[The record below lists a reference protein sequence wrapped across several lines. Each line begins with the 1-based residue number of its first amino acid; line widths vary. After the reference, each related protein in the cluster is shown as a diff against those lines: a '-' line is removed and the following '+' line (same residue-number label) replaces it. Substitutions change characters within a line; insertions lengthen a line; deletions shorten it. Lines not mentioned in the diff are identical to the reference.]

1 MLTIDTSWINITDDY
16 DEKVSIGKEIVARNP
31 QIYTESMTNIIW
43 KTINKYCS
51 LRSQEQKEQLYYLSV
66 YDYWNYGSTI
76 DEEIYLAFEN
86 KTDKQKRE
94 YITERNRWQYYN
106 FMNDPN
112 DWHLLRN
119 KFEAYKLLKDYY
131 KRDII
136 ELTGEKDRAEFEA
149 FVKKHSEFV
158 VKPVG
163 GSCAF
168 GVQKVSADSYSCFD
182 ELFKAMLK
190 LLGNLE
196 GLSKLEKVKSLVIE
210 ELMEQV
216 DELAAFH
223 PASINAVRL
232 ITIRTGKSVSFF
244 YPWIKFGASGSF
256 IASAAVNGFDAGID
270 PKTGVINTDGVKEN
284 GERVE
289 LHPDSG
295 IRFKGYQ
302 IPRWEELLDFA
313 TELALRLPSF
323 RYVGWDVVLTPKGWC
338 VMEGNH
344 AGQLMG
350 QMLYQK
356 GLRREF
362 EEAIGW
368 HNS

>member
-1 MLTIDTSWINITDDY
+1 M
-16 DEKVSIGKEIVARNP
+16 
-31 QIYTESMTNIIW
+31 
-43 KTINKYCS
+43 
-51 LRSQEQKEQLYYLSV
+51 
-66 YDYWNYGSTI
+66 
-76 DEEIYLAFEN
+76 
-86 KTDKQKRE
+86 
-94 YITERNRWQYYN
+94 
-106 FMNDPN
+106 
-112 DWHLLRN
+112 
-119 KFEAYKLLKDYY
+119 
-131 KRDII
+131 
-136 ELTGEKDRAEFEA
+136 
-149 FVKKHSEFV
+149 
-158 VKPVG
+158 
-163 GSCAF
+163 
-168 GVQKVSADSYSCFD
+168 
-182 ELFKAMLK
+182 
-190 LLGNLE
+190 
-196 GLSKLEKVKSLVIE
+196 
-210 ELMEQV
+210 
-216 DELAAFH
+216 
-223 PASINAVRL
+223 
-232 ITIRTGKSVSFF
+232 
-244 YPWIKFGASGSF
+244 
-256 IASAAVNGFDAGID
+256 
-270 PKTGVINTDGVKEN
+270 INTDGVKEN